1 MKTTMCIQLCFDSA
15 YVEEDPPHVPQV
27 GSEVV
32 AKVGSRQYKWIVVDV
47 AYDYSAEDELFITV
61 TAR

>member
-1 MKTTMCIQLCFDSA
+1 MKTTMCIQLGLDSA
-15 YVEEDPPHVPQV
+15 YVEDPPHVPQV

-32 AKVGSRQYKWIVVDV
+32 AKIGSRQYKGIVVAV